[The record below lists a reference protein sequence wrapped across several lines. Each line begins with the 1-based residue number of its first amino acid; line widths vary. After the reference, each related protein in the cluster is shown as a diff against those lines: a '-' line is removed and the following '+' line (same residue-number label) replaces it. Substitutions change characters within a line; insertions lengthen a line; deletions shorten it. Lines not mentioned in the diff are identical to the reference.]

1 VADGATLALDAWTA
15 AGALGTA
22 ALAGVL
28 RGFTGFGFALAAVP
42 ALTLVADPVDVVPCV
57 MLLQVVAGVQLLP
70 GTWHQT
76 DWRSVG
82 PLLAS
87 GLVVTPLG
95 TLLLADV
102 PADPMR
108 AAIGAIVLL
117 AVVLLGAGFET
128 RREPPLAARLAIGA
142 VSGLLNGST
151 AMAGPPVI
159 VYFLA
164 IRRTAAASR
173 ASLLTYFFVL
183 SLGGAAS
190 VVAAGLVSTRTLL
203 VTALML
209 PALALGNALGDRWFD
224 RASPELYRRIALA
237 VLAVLALLAIA
248 RALGR

>member
-15 AGALGTA
+15 AGALATA

-57 MLLQVVAGVQLLP
+57 MLLQVVAGLQLLP
-70 GTWHQT
+70 STWHQT

-82 PLLAS
+82 PLLAT
-87 GLVVTPLG
+87 GLAATPLG

-108 AAIGAIVLL
+108 AAIGAIVLA
-117 AVVLLGAGFET
+117 AVVLLAAGVEVP
-128 RREPPLAARLAIGA
+128 REPSLGARLAVGA

-164 IRRTAAASR
+164 IRRTAATSR
-173 ASLLTYFFVL
+173 ASLLTYFLLL
-183 SLGGAAS
+183 SVGGTLS
-190 VVAAGLVSTRTLL
+190 VIAAGLVSTRTL
-203 VTALML
+203 VVGVLML
-209 PALALGNALGDRWFD
+209 PALALGNALGDRWFG
-224 RASPELYRRIALA
+224 RASPEVYRRIALV
-237 VLAVLALLAIA
+237 VLAALALLAIG
-248 RALGR
+248 RALGA